1 MPSIVAR
8 TTVCVA
14 LLATPMLALAQG
26 SILPQQRDAAG
37 NVMEPLGQV
46 LMPMRRGR
54 WGSFEIK
61 VFQELIRV

>member
-1 MPSIVAR
+1 MPPVLAR

-46 LMPMRRGR
+46 LIA
-54 WGSFEIK
+54 S
-61 VFQELIRV
+61 